1 MSIYKCAAKKYVV
14 CNYPEILD
22 GYDYISPYVDSV
34 FCREN
39 IGYDAGA
46 FKDALCTLIGWDTV
60 YEYDELILVNDSFFG
75 RFGT

>member
-1 MSIYKCAAKKYVV
+1 M
-14 CNYPEILD
+14 D
-22 GYDYISPYVDSV
+22 GYDYISPYVGSV

-60 YEYDELILVNDSFFG
+60 YDYDELVLVNDSFLGPLWDLIGYFTLMREKVG
-75 RFGT
+75 LLGNN